1 MSTHSVD
8 KETVNQDRSTGKKI
22 LLIVLRMAWLA
33 LAALLLAL
41 FIAGM
46 GPRVRELSTA
56 CTGDGCI
63 SLAPSIADATFIQ
76 EAGFTLIQLAYF
88 HQTLEVV
95 SALAM
100 LAVAAVIFFGRFD
113 DWFGILVSFT
123 ILLLGLNFTVEAD
136 NAFIRLH
143 PAWHTPF
150 YFLNFITAILFML
163 QLYLFPDGRFTP
175 HATRYV
181 AALAFAIGMI
191 DALLLAMGALTN
203 TLNLI
208 GVSFY
213 LACLTLGLGA
223 QIYRYRA
230 TSSPVQRQQTKWV
243 LYGLVLFVMSMISY
257 FLLFELLSPQSTRI
271 RVFLNTVGIAILQP
285 MMLIFPLTM
294 MISILRYRL
303 WDIDVVINRTL
314 VYGALTAVLLLL
326 FLASITLLQ
335 ALFIRLTGQDSQ
347 AAIVLSTL
355 LITVLFNP
363 LRSRLQRLID
373 RRFYRRKYDA
383 TRLLE
388 RFAQHAR
395 DEVDLHTLSAE
406 LVGTVQYAV
415 QPNLVSLWLRTDSAD
430 RESDRTN
437 R

>member
-1 MSTHSVD
+1 MATHSVD
-8 KETVNQDRSTGKKI
+8 EETVNQDSSTGKKT
-22 LLIVLRMAWLA
+22 LLIVLRTAWLA
-33 LAALLLAL
+33 LAALLIAL

-46 GPRVRELSTA
+46 GPRVRELSTV
-56 CTGDGCI
+56 CMGDGCI

-95 SALAM
+95 VALAM
-100 LAVAAVIFFGRFD
+100 LAVAAVIFLGRFD

-136 NAFIRLH
+136 NAFINLH

-150 YFLNFITAILFML
+150 EFLNFITAILFML
-163 QLYLFPDGRFTP
+163 LLYLFPDGHFTP

-191 DALLLAMGALTN
+191 DALLSTMGALTN
-203 TLNLI
+203 TIELI

-213 LACLTLGLGA
+213 LACLALGLGA
-223 QIYRYRA
+223 QIYRYRL

-243 LYGLVLFVMSMISY
+243 LYGLALFVLSMISY
-257 FLLFELLSPQSTRI
+257 FLLFELLSPQSVRI

-326 FLASITLLQ
+326 FLTSITLLQ
-335 ALFIRLTGQDSQ
+335 ALFIRVTGQDSQ

-383 TRLLE
+383 TRVLAD
-388 RFAQHAR
+388 FAQRAR
-395 DEVDLHTLSAE
+395 DEVDLEALSNE
-406 LVGTVQYAV
+406 LVETVHYTVQPK
-415 QPNLVSLWLRTDSAD
+415 QVSLWLRDGKQP
-430 RESDRTN
+430 
-437 R
+437 